1 MFFALKIC
9 IGRND
14 GKGLKW
20 TNWQCGYMDIFAM
33 SYGVSV
39 YFTSL
44 TYFNKTGG

>member
-20 TNWQCGYMDIFAM
+20 TNRQCGYMDIFAM
-33 SYGVSV
+33 SYVSKCLF
-39 YFTSL
+39 YA
-44 TYFNKTGG
+44 FNIF